1 MRITIRSLRD
11 NPFFIEV
18 EEQATI
24 FGVKA
29 AIFQMNGVFPAHQSI
44 IYQGNILS
52 NDTTL
57 PSLNFPAN
65 KEPSLYLVISKE
77 QRERLKKEK
86 EEKSKKESDELLD
99 SPPKSDFFSSFA
111 NSMGQGFGA
120 QNNSCFDSIMKNIT
134 DKSPN
139 FSHALNDKEAL
150 YESYDAFR
158 DPGKR
163 LELLKSIDRTLNLVE
178 SKAGCY
184 RDIIQ
189 HQRLVTE
196 AVDDAIDK
204 YMHEINPTYYENLH
218 KTVIPEKPLEEPSC
232 EPIQMDLTQSDSFM
246 DSLLQHQL
254 MLVMTLPNGAQ
265 KLVTI
270 KKNTDAVLKI
280 MRLMMNLQAKSQKKK
295 SKEKTHFG
303 SSNKASNLFFNNDF
317 NSQKFTAFNFDESQ
331 NFAKNDNQSEN
342 ENDDQN
348 ENGNE
353 SLGLGLENGMKQI
366 EIESQ
371 MNLLKILMM
380 SIVSDENSNDD
391 DNDNSKS
398 EKKSSHFED
407 EYDSGSSESH
417 SLRIWNK
424 LLNDR
429 NPNKNKR
436 NKLEIPKQPKYDQV
450 FHRPNQK
457 SSSPPINPYLVDID
471 SESDSSTNSDSNFCL
486 NSNYSS
492 PDYQSIQA
500 EDEDSFFDNDF
511 FTNNINNSVP
521 FHDTKS
527 YAKPRFFGQPTTTY
541 YSPTN
546 HSIGKLKTEQNKK
559 NDYPFL
565 YDSNENNDNN
575 NNGEDEIEKKRKQ
588 GWEIIYDIVNG
599 SNQNSDIDSKE
610 KDSANFI
617 EENNND
623 QNGYTNFNNNESDDD
638 SSDISID

>member
-99 SPPKSDFFSSFA
+99 SPQKSDFFSSFA
-111 NSMGQGFGA
+111 NTMGQGFGA

-280 MRLMMNLQAKSQKKK
+280 MRLMMNLQAKSQKK
-295 SKEKTHFG
+295 
-303 SSNKASNLFFNNDF
+303 
-317 NSQKFTAFNFDESQ
+317 
-331 NFAKNDNQSEN
+331 
-342 ENDDQN
+342 
-348 ENGNE
+348 
-353 SLGLGLENGMKQI
+353 
-366 EIESQ
+366 
-371 MNLLKILMM
+371 
-380 SIVSDENSNDD
+380 V
-391 DNDNSKS
+391 
-398 EKKSSHFED
+398 
-407 EYDSGSSESH
+407 
-417 SLRIWNK
+417 
-424 LLNDR
+424 
-429 NPNKNKR
+429 
-436 NKLEIPKQPKYDQV
+436 
-450 FHRPNQK
+450 
-457 SSSPPINPYLVDID
+457 
-471 SESDSSTNSDSNFCL
+471 
-486 NSNYSS
+486 
-492 PDYQSIQA
+492 
-500 EDEDSFFDNDF
+500 
-511 FTNNINNSVP
+511 
-521 FHDTKS
+521 
-527 YAKPRFFGQPTTTY
+527 
-541 YSPTN
+541 
-546 HSIGKLKTEQNKK
+546 
-559 NDYPFL
+559 
-565 YDSNENNDNN
+565 
-575 NNGEDEIEKKRKQ
+575 
-588 GWEIIYDIVNG
+588 
-599 SNQNSDIDSKE
+599 
-610 KDSANFI
+610 
-617 EENNND
+617 
-623 QNGYTNFNNNESDDD
+623 
-638 SSDISID
+638 